1 MKKKIID
8 VLRWVVLLPAAC
20 IGACIA
26 NAMVVAGNWL
36 SSNYTGGH
44 SILTEIIVFVAGA
57 IITGCGFVYTGYYV
71 APYYK
76 KQTSLVLCA
85 LLSFVCGV
93 SLTIGFITDGF
104 CWHSCKIALSC
115 VITSGAALY
124 MYSNLDEMAD

>member
-8 VLRWVVLLPAAC
+8 VLRWIVLLPAAC

-26 NAMVVAGNWL
+26 NAMVVVGNWL
-36 SSNYTGGH
+36 SSNYTGGN

-57 IITGCGFVYTGYYV
+57 IITGYGFIYAGYYV

-85 LLSFVCGV
+85 LLSFVCGI
-93 SLTIGFITDGF
+93 SLTMGFIIDGF

-124 MYSNLDEMAD
+124 TYSNLDEMVD